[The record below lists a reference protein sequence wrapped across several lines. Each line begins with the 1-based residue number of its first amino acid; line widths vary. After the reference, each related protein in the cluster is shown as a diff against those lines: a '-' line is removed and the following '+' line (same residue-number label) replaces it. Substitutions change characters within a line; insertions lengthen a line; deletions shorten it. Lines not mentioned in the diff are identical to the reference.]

1 MNLINT
7 GSSLGRKQSCTYGLH
22 LFSLHKFK
30 FSQSSLR
37 VGFEFLKLV
46 CKFILF
52 FFQGNPDLGWEEHDS
67 LPLLLLLKKKVNC
80 ILLAQRFA

>member
-52 FFQGNPDLGWEEHDS
+52 FQGNPDLGCEEHDS
-67 LPLLLLLKKKVNC
+67 LPLLLLLNKKVNC
-80 ILLAQRFA
+80 ILSSQRFA